1 MSTFP
6 SWLRSS
12 VVLAALVWAVAAC
25 GGGDDAPSREEFARN
40 ADGVCAD
47 IERQLKSLNRINPNT
62 PGELSAFLGQLK
74 SRINEGVK
82 RLSEL
87 DRPEGDAGKTAD
99 EFISTLDDE
108 LRNQA
113 IPALDELEA
122 AAKKRDQ
129 IKLRAAVRKLDALE
143 ETRSDQLA
151 RELGADK
158 CGEEA

>member
-1 MSTFP
+1 MRSLR
-6 SWLRSS
+6 SWLGASLTLA
-12 VVLAALVWAVAAC
+12 VLAPAVAAC
-25 GGGDDAPSREEFARN
+25 GGDDAPSREEFARN
-40 ADGVCAD
+40 ADGICAD
-47 IERQLKSLNRINPNT
+47 IERELKSLNRINPNT

-87 DRPEGDAGKTAD
+87 ERPEGDAGKTAD

-108 LRNQA
+108 LRQQA

-122 AAKKRDQ
+122 AAKQRDE
-129 IKLRAAVRKLDALE
+129 IKLRAAARKLDALK
-143 ETRSDQLA
+143 ETRSDRLA